1 MSLRSDT
8 LRITKVSKVS
18 VSKVSFV
25 ILRHYFA
32 SEGGAPYRGE
42 RIMLNYI
49 IIYINIYI

>member
-32 SEGGAPYRGE
+32 SEVGHVIEE
-42 RIMLNYI
+42 RELC
-49 IIYINIYI
+49 